1 MKRTINLIAIF
12 FLFLFLTGCAGAG
25 DWKYTDLPG
34 DYELLRTSANNINLA
49 KADPESD
56 VLANNIIEGYITQ
69 FIVSGDYILV
79 TNEKDDSM
87 LYYIVNAKD
96 DTIQEFESEDEL
108 FDVANQCGITSE
120 LEWIKTSDVEHEYE

>member
-1 MKRTINLIAIF
+1 MKNVSKIIITTL
-12 FLFLFLTGCAGAG
+12 LFLFLTGCAGAG

-49 KADPESD
+49 KANPESD
-56 VLANNIIEGYITQ
+56 VLATNIIEGYITQ

-79 TNEKDDSM
+79 TNEKDDST

-96 DTIQEFESEDEL
+96 DAIQEFESEDEL
-108 FDVANQCGITSE
+108 FDAANQCGITSE